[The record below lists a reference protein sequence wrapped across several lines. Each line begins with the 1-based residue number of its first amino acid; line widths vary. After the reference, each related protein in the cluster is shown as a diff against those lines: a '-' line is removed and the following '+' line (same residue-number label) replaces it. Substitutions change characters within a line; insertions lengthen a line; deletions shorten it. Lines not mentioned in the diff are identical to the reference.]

1 MKDIDLKEQ
10 DIKKLI
16 GTDQGPIYFPFDDN
30 EDRKVV
36 HSKEISKNQLA
47 FLYSK
52 LYSAY
57 LKLYFKNKTLEEELK
72 DAVKKAEAAAEEV
85 SMINESYD
93 TKFENYV
100 NELIDKRIKEKL
112 TLDEKSEP
120 YSGSYATLNYGE
132 DNLGYV
138 CLKAYYDD

>member
-16 GTDQGPIYFPFDDN
+16 GTDQGPIYFPFDEN
-30 EDRKVV
+30 EERKVV

-47 FLYSK
+47 FLYSN

-57 LKLYFKNKTLEEELK
+57 LKLYLKNKTLEEELK
-72 DAVKKAEAAAEEV
+72 NAVEADEESAEV
-85 SMINESYD
+85 PTINESHD
-93 TKFENYV
+93 SKFEKYF

-112 TLDEKSEP
+112 VLDERSEP
-120 YSGSYATLNYGE
+120 YSGSYATLNYGD

-138 CLKAYYDD
+138 CLKAYHDD

>member
-10 DIKKLI
+10 DIQLI
-16 GTDQGPIYFPFDDN
+16 GTDHGPIYFPFDDN

-47 FLYSK
+47 FLYSN

-57 LKLYFKNKTLEEELK
+57 LKLYLKNKTLEEELK
-72 DAVKKAEAAAEEV
+72 NAVEEDEEPAEV
-85 SMINESYD
+85 STIDASYD
-93 TKFENYV
+93 SKFENYV

-112 TLDEKSEP
+112 TLDERSEP

-132 DNLGYV
+132 ENLGYV
-138 CLKAYYDD
+138 CLKACHDD

>member
-1 MKDIDLKEQ
+1 MKDINLKEQ
-10 DIKKLI
+10 DIQLI
-16 GTDQGPIYFPFDDN
+16 GTDHGPIYFPFDDN

-57 LKLYFKNKTLEEELK
+57 LKLYLKNKTLEEELK
-72 DAVKKAEAAAEEV
+72 NAVEEAEEV
-85 SMINESYD
+85 AEVPTINESYD
-93 TKFENYV
+93 TKFEKYF

-112 TLDEKSEP
+112 VLDERSEP

-138 CLKAYYDD
+138 CLKAYHDD

>member
-47 FLYSK
+47 FLYSN

-57 LKLYFKNKTLEEELK
+57 LKLYLKNKTLEEELK
-72 DAVKKAEAAAEEV
+72 NAVEADEESAEV
-85 SMINESYD
+85 PTINESYD
-93 TKFENYV
+93 SKFENYV

-112 TLDEKSEP
+112 VLDERSEP

-132 DNLGYV
+132 ENLGYV
-138 CLKAYYDD
+138 CLKAYHDD

>member
-16 GTDQGPIYFPFDDN
+16 GTDQCPIYFPFDDN

-57 LKLYFKNKTLEEELK
+57 LKLYLKNKTLEEELK
-72 DAVKKAEAAAEEV
+72 NAVEEAEEV
-85 SMINESYD
+85 AEVPTINESYD
-93 TKFENYV
+93 TKFEKYF

-112 TLDEKSEP
+112 VLDERSEP

-138 CLKAYYDD
+138 CLKAYHDD

>member
-10 DIKKLI
+10 DIKLI
-16 GTDQGPIYFPFDDN
+16 GSDQCPIYFPFDDN

-47 FLYSK
+47 FLYSN
-52 LYSAY
+52 LYSVY
-57 LKLYFKNKTLEEELK
+57 LKLYFENKTLKEELK
-72 DAVKKAEAAAEEV
+72 EAVKKEEEV
-85 SMINESYD
+85 LTTDESYN
-93 TKFENYV
+93 TKFEKYF

-112 TLDEKSEP
+112 TLDEKSEA
-120 YSGSYATLNYGE
+120 YSGSYATLKYGE

>member
-10 DIKKLI
+10 DIKLI
-16 GTDQGPIYFPFDDN
+16 GSDQCPIYFPFDDN

-36 HSKEISKNQLA
+36 HSREISKNQLA
-47 FLYSK
+47 FLYNN
-52 LYSAY
+52 LYSVY
-57 LKLYFKNKTLEEELK
+57 LKLYFENKTLKEELK
-72 DAVKKAEAAAEEV
+72 EAVKKEEEV
-85 SMINESYD
+85 STTDKSYD
-93 TKFENYV
+93 TKFEKYF

-112 TLDEKSEP
+112 TLDEKSEA
-120 YSGSYATLNYGE
+120 YSGSYATLKYGE

>member
-10 DIKKLI
+10 DIQLI

-36 HSKEISKNQLA
+36 HSREISKNQLA
-47 FLYSK
+47 FLYSN

-57 LKLYFKNKTLEEELK
+57 LKLYLKSKTLEEELK
-72 DAVKKAEAAAEEV
+72 DALEKAEEAAEEV
-85 SMINESYD
+85 SMINESHD
-93 TKFENYV
+93 IKFEKYF

-112 TLDEKSEP
+112 VLDERSEP

-138 CLKAYYDD
+138 CLKAYHDD

>member
-1 MKDIDLKEQ
+1 MKDIHLKEQ
-10 DIKKLI
+10 DIQLI
-16 GTDQGPIYFPFDDN
+16 GTDHGPIYFPFEDN

-57 LKLYFKNKTLEEELK
+57 LKLYLKNKTLEEELK
-72 DAVKKAEAAAEEV
+72 NAVEADEEPAEV
-85 SMINESYD
+85 PTINESYD
-93 TKFENYV
+93 TKFEKYF

-112 TLDEKSEP
+112 VLDERSEP

-132 DNLGYV
+132 ENLGYV
-138 CLKAYYDD
+138 CLKAYHDD

>member
-10 DIKKLI
+10 DIKLI
-16 GTDQGPIYFPFDDN
+16 WSDQCPIYFPFDDN

-47 FLYSK
+47 FLYSN

-57 LKLYFKNKTLEEELK
+57 LKLYLKNKSLEEELK
-72 DAVKKAEAAAEEV
+72 NAVEADEESAEV
-85 SMINESYD
+85 PTINESYD
-93 TKFENYV
+93 SKFEKYF

-112 TLDEKSEP
+112 VLDERSEP

-132 DNLGYV
+132 ENLGYV
-138 CLKAYYDD
+138 CLKAYHDD

>member
-10 DIKKLI
+10 DIQLI
-16 GTDQGPIYFPFDDN
+16 GTDHGPIYFPFDEN

-36 HSKEISKNQLA
+36 HSKELSKNQLA
-47 FLYSK
+47 FLYRI

-57 LKLYFKNKTLEEELK
+57 LKLYLKNKTLEEELK
-72 DAVKKAEAAAEEV
+72 NAVEEAAEAAAV
-85 SMINESYD
+85 PTINESYD
-93 TKFENYV
+93 TKFENYF

-112 TLDEKSEP
+112 VLDERSEP

-132 DNLGYV
+132 DDLGCV
-138 CLKAYYDD
+138 CLKSYYDD

>member
-1 MKDIDLKEQ
+1 MKDINLKEQ
-10 DIKKLI
+10 DIQLI
-16 GTDQGPIYFPFDDN
+16 GTDHGPIYFPFDDN

-47 FLYSK
+47 FLYSN

-57 LKLYFKNKTLEEELK
+57 LKLYLKNKTLEEELK
-72 DAVKKAEAAAEEV
+72 NAVEADEEPAEV
-85 SMINESYD
+85 PTINESYD
-93 TKFENYV
+93 SKFEKYF

-112 TLDEKSEP
+112 VLDERSEP

-138 CLKAYYDD
+138 CLKAYHDD

>member
-10 DIKKLI
+10 DIKLI
-16 GTDQGPIYFPFDDN
+16 GSDQCPIYFPFDDN

-36 HSKEISKNQLA
+36 HSRAISKNQLA
-47 FLYSK
+47 FLYSN
-52 LYSAY
+52 LYSVY
-57 LKLYFKNKTLEEELK
+57 LKLYFENKTLKEELK
-72 DAVKKAEAAAEEV
+72 EAAKKEEEV
-85 SMINESYD
+85 LTTDESYN
-93 TKFENYV
+93 TKFEKYF

-112 TLDEKSEP
+112 TLDEKSEA
-120 YSGSYATLNYGE
+120 YSGSYATLKYGE

>member
-1 MKDIDLKEQ
+1 MKDINLKEQ
-10 DIKKLI
+10 DIQLI
-16 GTDQGPIYFPFDDN
+16 GTDHGPIYFPFEDN

-36 HSKEISKNQLA
+36 YSKEISKNQLA

-57 LKLYFKNKTLEEELK
+57 LKLYLKNKTLEEELK
-72 DAVKKAEAAAEEV
+72 NAVEEAEEV
-85 SMINESYD
+85 AEVPTINESYD
-93 TKFENYV
+93 TTFEKYF

-112 TLDEKSEP
+112 VLDERSEP

-138 CLKAYYDD
+138 CLKAYHDD

>member
-10 DIKKLI
+10 DIQLI
-16 GTDQGPIYFPFDDN
+16 GTDHGPIYFPFEDN

-47 FLYSK
+47 FLYSN

-57 LKLYFKNKTLEEELK
+57 LKLYLKNKTLEEELK
-72 DAVKKAEAAAEEV
+72 NAVEADEESAEV
-85 SMINESYD
+85 PTIIESYD
-93 TKFENYV
+93 SKFENYV

-112 TLDEKSEP
+112 TLDERSEP
-120 YSGSYATLNYGE
+120 YSGSYATLNYGD

>member
-1 MKDIDLKEQ
+1 MKDINLKEQ
-10 DIKKLI
+10 DIQLI
-16 GTDQGPIYFPFDDN
+16 GTDHGPIYFPFEDN

-47 FLYSK
+47 FLYSN

-57 LKLYFKNKTLEEELK
+57 LKLYLKNKSLEEELK
-72 DAVKKAEAAAEEV
+72 NAVEADEESAEV
-85 SMINESYD
+85 PTINESYD
-93 TKFENYV
+93 TKFEKYF

-112 TLDEKSEP
+112 VLDERSEP

>member
-10 DIKKLI
+10 DIKLI
-16 GTDQGPIYFPFDDN
+16 GSDQCPIYFPFDDN

-47 FLYSK
+47 FLYSN
-52 LYSAY
+52 LYSVY
-57 LKLYFKNKTLEEELK
+57 LKLYFENKTLKEELK
-72 DAVKKAEAAAEEV
+72 EAVKKAEEAKEV
-85 SMINESYD
+85 STTDEPYD
-93 TKFENYV
+93 TKFEKYF

-112 TLDEKSEP
+112 TFDERSEA
-120 YSGSYATLNYGE
+120 YSGCYATLDYGE
-132 DNLGYV
+132 DNLGCV

>member
-1 MKDIDLKEQ
+1 MKDINLKEQ
-10 DIKKLI
+10 DIQLI
-16 GTDQGPIYFPFDDN
+16 GTDHGPIYFPFDDN

-47 FLYSK
+47 FLYSN

-57 LKLYFKNKTLEEELK
+57 LKLYLKNKSLEEELK
-72 DAVKKAEAAAEEV
+72 NAVEEAEEV
-85 SMINESYD
+85 AEVPTINESYD
-93 TKFENYV
+93 TKFEKYF

-112 TLDEKSEP
+112 VLDERSEP

-138 CLKAYYDD
+138 CLKAYHDD

>member
-1 MKDIDLKEQ
+1 MKDINLKEQ
-10 DIKKLI
+10 DIQLI
-16 GTDQGPIYFPFDDN
+16 GTDHGPIYFPFEDN

-47 FLYSK
+47 FLYSN

-57 LKLYFKNKTLEEELK
+57 LKLYLKNKSLEEELK
-72 DAVKKAEAAAEEV
+72 NAVEADEESAEV
-85 SMINESYD
+85 PTINESYD
-93 TKFENYV
+93 TKFEKYF

-112 TLDEKSEP
+112 VLDERSEP

-138 CLKAYYDD
+138 CLKAYHDD

>member
-1 MKDIDLKEQ
+1 MKDINLKEQ
-10 DIKKLI
+10 DIQLI
-16 GTDQGPIYFPFDDN
+16 GTDHGPIYFPFDEN

-57 LKLYFKNKTLEEELK
+57 LKLYLKNKTLEEELK
-72 DAVKKAEAAAEEV
+72 DAVEEAAEAAEV
-85 SMINESYD
+85 PTINESYD
-93 TKFENYV
+93 TKFEKYF

-112 TLDEKSEP
+112 VLDVESEP
-120 YSGSYATLNYGE
+120 YSGSYATLDYGE
-132 DNLGYV
+132 ENLGYV
-138 CLKAYYDD
+138 CLKAYHDD

>member
-1 MKDIDLKEQ
+1 MKDINLKEQ
-10 DIKKLI
+10 DIQLI
-16 GTDQGPIYFPFDDN
+16 GTDHGPIYFPFDEN

-57 LKLYFKNKTLEEELK
+57 LKLYLKNKTLEEELK
-72 DAVKKAEAAAEEV
+72 NAVEEAEEV
-85 SMINESYD
+85 AEVPTINESYD
-93 TKFENYV
+93 TKFEKYF

-112 TLDEKSEP
+112 VLDERSEP

-138 CLKAYYDD
+138 CLKAYHDD

>member
-1 MKDIDLKEQ
+1 MKDINLKEQ
-10 DIKKLI
+10 DIQLI
-16 GTDQGPIYFPFDDN
+16 GTDHGPIYFPFEDN

-47 FLYSK
+47 FLYSN

-57 LKLYFKNKTLEEELK
+57 LKLYLKNKSLEEELK
-72 DAVKKAEAAAEEV
+72 NAVEADEESAEV
-85 SMINESYD
+85 PTINESYD
-93 TKFENYV
+93 SKFEKYF

-112 TLDEKSEP
+112 TFDERSEA
-120 YSGSYATLNYGE
+120 YSGSYATLNYGD

-138 CLKAYYDD
+138 CLKAYHDD

>member
-47 FLYSK
+47 FLYSN
-52 LYSAY
+52 LYSVY
-57 LKLYFKNKTLEEELK
+57 LKLYFENKTLKEELK
-72 DAVKKAEAAAEEV
+72 DAVKKEEEV
-85 SMINESYD
+85 STTYESYD
-93 TKFENYV
+93 TKFEKYF

-112 TLDEKSEP
+112 TLDEKSEA
-120 YSGSYATLNYGE
+120 YSGSYATLKYGE

>member
-10 DIKKLI
+10 DIKLI
-16 GTDQGPIYFPFDDN
+16 GSDQCPIYFPFDDN

-36 HSKEISKNQLA
+36 HSRAISKNQLA

-57 LKLYFKNKTLEEELK
+57 LKLYLKNKSLEEELK
-72 DAVKKAEAAAEEV
+72 NAVEEAEPAEV
-85 SMINESYD
+85 PTVNESYD
-93 TKFENYV
+93 TKFEKYF

-112 TLDEKSEP
+112 VLDERSEP

-132 DNLGYV
+132 ENLGYV
-138 CLKAYYDD
+138 CLKAYHDD

>member
-10 DIKKLI
+10 DIKLI
-16 GTDQGPIYFPFDDN
+16 GSDQCPIYFPFDDN

-47 FLYSK
+47 FLYSN
-52 LYSAY
+52 LYSVY
-57 LKLYFKNKTLEEELK
+57 LKLYFENKTLKEELK
-72 DAVKKAEAAAEEV
+72 EAVKKEEEV
-85 SMINESYD
+85 LTTDESYN
-93 TKFENYV
+93 TKFEKYF

-112 TLDEKSEP
+112 ILDVENEA
-120 YSGSYATLNYGE
+120 YCGRYAALNYGD

-138 CLKAYYDD
+138 CLKTYSDY

>member
-1 MKDIDLKEQ
+1 MKDINLKEQ
-10 DIKKLI
+10 DIQLI
-16 GTDQGPIYFPFDDN
+16 GTDPGPIYFPFDEN

-57 LKLYFKNKTLEEELK
+57 LKLYLKNKTLEEELK
-72 DAVKKAEAAAEEV
+72 NAVEEAEEV
-85 SMINESYD
+85 AEVPTINESYD
-93 TKFENYV
+93 TKFEKYF

-112 TLDEKSEP
+112 VLDERSEP

-138 CLKAYYDD
+138 CLKAYHDD